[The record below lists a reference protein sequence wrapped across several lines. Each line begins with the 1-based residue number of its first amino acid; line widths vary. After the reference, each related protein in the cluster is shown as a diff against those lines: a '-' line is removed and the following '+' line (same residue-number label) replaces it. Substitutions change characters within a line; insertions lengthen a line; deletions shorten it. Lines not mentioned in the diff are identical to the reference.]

1 MGPNAYIYIIIGT
14 NKFSDSTYYV
24 KNILNTFI
32 KIILIRHEKKYRR
45 TIYCSFAEIIIIFYF
60 QMNALY
66 YDFDFL
72 KYLLLSCLII
82 FTI

>member
-32 KIILIRHEKKYRR
+32 KIILIRHEKKNIEERY
-45 TIYCSFAEIIIIFYF
+45 IVP
-60 QMNALY
+60 L
-66 YDFDFL
+66 L
-72 KYLLLSCLII
+72 KLLLYFI
-82 FTI
+82 FK